1 MSDVYELS
9 SPLQIASGNPDYLKI
24 HLAGL
29 RQMIGLRKNFAD
41 VPPDV
46 RFQISWSVVF
56 SDPRKIPLM
65 AQQDG
70 YSGRLHGTCQTYLHF
85 CPIPPPSRLV
95 SSPAH

>member
-1 MSDVYELS
+1 MSDVYEIS

-46 RFQISWSVVF
+46 RFQISWFVVF
-56 SDPRKIPLM
+56 RFSRKTMLTI
-65 AQQDG
+65 
-70 YSGRLHGTCQTYLHF
+70 
-85 CPIPPPSRLV
+85 
-95 SSPAH
+95 